1 MIRQRTSTYATARA
15 AALVGVRLPA
25 LRLLGLLLTL
35 RLPALPA

>member
-1 MIRQRTSTYATARA
+1 VIRQRTPSSVEARSAVLGA
-15 AALVGVRLPA
+15 ARLPA